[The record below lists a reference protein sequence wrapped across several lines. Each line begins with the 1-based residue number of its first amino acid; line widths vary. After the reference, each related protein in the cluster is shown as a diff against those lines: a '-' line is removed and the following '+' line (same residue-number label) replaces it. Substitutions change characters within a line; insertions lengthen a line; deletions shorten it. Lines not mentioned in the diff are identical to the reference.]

1 MQNRAIPQS
10 TIAKITFNHVHLRER
25 PEKIKKLLL
34 YTFNEVLK
42 IVTNVQEKCLTFL
55 NVYVIIIVQRNEI
68 GDTTMRN
75 TEIRQTVTELQEL
88 YAQADLLKAK
98 ITAREALIKE
108 EMDARETEELNLGN
122 VIIRFTSILSNRF
135 DTTAFKR
142 LHKDLYNEFIKQVAS
157 RRFSI
162 A

>member
-1 MQNRAIPQS
+1 
-10 TIAKITFNHVHLRER
+10 
-25 PEKIKKLLL
+25 
-34 YTFNEVLK
+34 
-42 IVTNVQEKCLTFL
+42 
-55 NVYVIIIVQRNEI
+55 
-68 GDTTMRN
+68 MRN
-75 TEIRQTVTELQEL
+75 AEIRQAVNELQAL
-88 YAQADLLKAK
+88 YAQADELKAL
-98 ITAREALIKE
+98 INEREALIKE
-108 EMDARETEELNLGN
+108 EMEARETEDLNLGN

>member
-1 MQNRAIPQS
+1 M
-10 TIAKITFNHVHLRER
+10 HER
-25 PEKIKKLLL
+25 HEKIKKLLF

-42 IVTNVQEKCLTFL
+42 IVTNVQEKYLTFL
-55 NVYVIIIVQRNEI
+55 NVYVIIKIQRNGI

-108 EMDARETEELNLGN
+108 EMEARETEELNLGN
-122 VIIRFTSILSNRF
+122 VIIRFTSVLSNRF

-142 LHKDLYNEFIKQVAS
+142 LHKDLYNEFIKQISS

>member
-1 MQNRAIPQS
+1 MLD
-10 TIAKITFNHVHLRER
+10 FLER
-25 PEKIKKLLL
+25 ISYNKRIEK
-34 YTFNEVLK
+34 
-42 IVTNVQEKCLTFL
+42 Q
-55 NVYVIIIVQRNEI
+55 I
-68 GDTTMRN
+68 GDTNMRN
-75 TEIRQTVTELQEL
+75 AEIRNTVNELQEL
-88 YAQADLLKAK
+88 YAQADLLKAE

-108 EMDARETEELNLGN
+108 EMEARETEELNLGN

-142 LHKDLYNEFIKQVAS
+142 LHKDLYNEFIKQVSS